1 VQPRF
6 FREGEEE
13 EEEEEEDEED
23 EEDEEVMCNSHF
35 QLTSLPSFKLLSS
48 MQM

>member
-13 EEEEEEDEED
+13 EEEDEED
-23 EEDEEVMCNSHF
+23 EEEVMCNSHF